1 MHAAT
6 GEYEVQMMREGAV
19 AFGFLYPAANADT
32 IERLMRKRV
41 TYVAMDLVPRIS
53 RAQVFDALSTMANI
67 PGYKA
72 VVEAAAY
79 FGRFFP
85 VKITAAGHVPPAKV
99 LVIGGGVAGLSAT
112 ATAKN
117 LGAVVRLFD
126 TRPAVKEQAESL
138 GAEFLEEKGFELEED
153 AGGYAKTMS
162 PEFIAA
168 EMDLFRAQCKDVDI
182 VISTALIPG

>member
-1 MHAAT
+1 M
-6 GEYEVQMMREGAV
+6 
-19 AFGFLYPAANADT
+19 
-32 IERLMRKRV
+32 
-41 TYVAMDLVPRIS
+41 
-53 RAQVFDALSTMANI
+53 
-67 PGYKA
+67 
-72 VVEAAAY
+72 
-79 FGRFFP
+79 
-85 VKITAAGHVPPAKV
+85 

-138 GAEFLEEKGFELEED
+138 GAEFLEVKGFELEEG

-168 EMDLFRAQCKDVDI
+168 EMELFRAQCKDVDI